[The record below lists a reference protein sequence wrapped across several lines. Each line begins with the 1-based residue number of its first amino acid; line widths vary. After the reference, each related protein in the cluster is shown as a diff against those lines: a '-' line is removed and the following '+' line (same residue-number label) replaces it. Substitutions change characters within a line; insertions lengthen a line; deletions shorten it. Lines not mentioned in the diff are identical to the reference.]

1 MGLPIR
7 ELNVTNTGDETG
19 RIILTKWI
27 PEKRDDG
34 NYYWPPNTP
43 LGYDM
48 WIPNVLDLK
57 EEEGTIPVEIIESK
71 EETGLWIICVND
83 YFGNEQHLYANKKP
97 IHKDEKDRFGDYKG
111 FRDWI
116 IENAIEEDWFE
127 EALRETEEH
136 YYNDIAEE
144 SSDEY
149 EIKGKF

>member
-97 IHKDEKDRFGDYKG
+97 IHKEEKDRFGDYKG

-116 IENAIEEDWFE
+116 ID
-127 EALRETEEH
+127 
-136 YYNDIAEE
+136 
-144 SSDEY
+144 SDEAY
-149 EIKGKF
+149 NSLHVGTNIKMEAGDEPIPVTLKRITV

>member
-97 IHKDEKDRFGDYKG
+97 IHKEEKDRFGDYKG

-116 IENAIEEDWFE
+116 ID
-127 EALRETEEH
+127 
-136 YYNDIAEE
+136 
-144 SSDEY
+144 SDEAY
-149 EIKGKF
+149 NSLHVGTNIKMEAGDEPIPVTLKRKTV

>member
-83 YFGNEQHLYANKKP
+83 YFGNEQHLYANKKS

-116 IENAIEEDWFE
+116 ID
-127 EALRETEEH
+127 
-136 YYNDIAEE
+136 
-144 SSDEY
+144 SDEAY
-149 EIKGKF
+149 NSLHVGTNIKMEAGDEPIPVTLKRKTV

>member
-1 MGLPIR
+1 MELPIR
-7 ELNVTNTGDETG
+7 KLNVTNTGDETG

-97 IHKDEKDRFGDYKG
+97 IHKEEKDRFGDYKG

-116 IENAIEEDWFE
+116 ID
-127 EALRETEEH
+127 
-136 YYNDIAEE
+136 
-144 SSDEY
+144 SDEAY
-149 EIKGKF
+149 NSLHVGTNIKMEAGDKPIPVTLKRKTV